1 MKRLLS
7 LLLACMMMF
16 SFVAF
21 AACQDNN
28 TEDKQLAIPQNV
40 AVDKNGVVSW
50 NAVANAQGYVLV
62 LNGQRQ
68 QNTVTATTYQLA
80 TLNKDVT
87 IAVIAVADGYKESAA
102 SAEVKYT
109 ASTGPIVK
117 PTKVAVSGSSE
128 VRAGK
133 TTKLDAYVEGSTQGV
148 TFSVE
153 SGAEYV
159 SVDQTGLVSAK
170 IDVSGDKTAVI
181 KVTSIEDPS
190 LSTTKVLNVL
200 ARTVLTQEMLNRF
213 NGKSK
218 IGFDGFLTINYYT
231 YGEPRRHAG
240 TTTMSLH
247 TSLDGEHWYA
257 EYENGSAGIT
267 GELFYSKY
275 HDASDGIDYAYQDSL
290 SFLNVAEQTPLVD
303 RSNNRTTWEDA
314 GLYNNLDGLKL
325 SDFAFD
331 EDLWRWKYVGTN
343 QKITARIVASADPYN
358 FAAEDGLP
366 FSLLVDDGEI
376 VGLYIKGNDDHT
388 VSTNYIA
395 VQEVFVAVNTD
406 DTVTVPSIRTF
417 EHKSFHDELA
427 AAINNMHNLKAY
439 TLDFLQAAQMNGS
452 SSTQLTG
459 FYEII
464 NDTDCFFRDYVP
476 ETDDSGNIVRN
487 TEETAVYGFRKIND
501 NLYNTYNYRADSI
514 YDIDPD
520 KFDAIDTSTRS
531 LRADRAYMGSFD
543 KAKPTFGFAAELF
556 TVCEE
561 VTEENADT
569 HEETTF
575 KRYFVDE
582 SMTSVASTLYFGI
595 GNDIA
600 LYGMFASTGVFG
612 NYKPTYVEVKY
623 IGGKPYITGAG
634 FYYYLGSVY
643 GIVQLTYDNFVEEG
657 GALTE
662 ETTVP
667 EQQAARIAAIPA
679 RSIPADWSQVNVICK
694 RKDSITQK
702 ETDYPTRAKQY
713 FESIATGLSDK
724 VPFFGSEDCIGD
736 TFGFALDTV
745 AKRGGMNYM
754 TKCVSIYYDVPL
766 DVNYTIDSSLTKIK
780 AFLAK
785 KGFTTNTY
793 GEYVSTDG
801 KVVIKVTDEGMDLI
815 IYVWYIGE

>member
-7 LLLACMMMF
+7 LLLACVMMF

-102 SAEVKYT
+102 SAEVKDT

-452 SSTQLTG
+452 NATQLTG

-487 TEETAVYGFRKIND
+487 TEEPAVYGFRKIND

-694 RKDSITQK
+694 RKDSITHK

>member
-1 MKRLLS
+1 M
-7 LLLACMMMF
+7 
-16 SFVAF
+16 
-21 AACQDNN
+21 
-28 TEDKQLAIPQNV
+28 
-40 AVDKNGVVSW
+40 
-50 NAVANAQGYVLV
+50 
-62 LNGQRQ
+62 
-68 QNTVTATTYQLA
+68 
-80 TLNKDVT
+80 
-87 IAVIAVADGYKESAA
+87 
-102 SAEVKYT
+102 
-109 ASTGPIVK
+109 
-117 PTKVAVSGSSE
+117 
-128 VRAGK
+128 
-133 TTKLDAYVEGSTQGV
+133 
-148 TFSVE
+148 
-153 SGAEYV
+153 
-159 SVDQTGLVSAK
+159 
-170 IDVSGDKTAVI
+170 
-181 KVTSIEDPS
+181 
-190 LSTTKVLNVL
+190 
-200 ARTVLTQEMLNRF
+200 
-213 NGKSK
+213 
-218 IGFDGFLTINYYT
+218 
-231 YGEPRRHAG
+231 
-240 TTTMSLH
+240 
-247 TSLDGEHWYA
+247 
-257 EYENGSAGIT
+257 
-267 GELFYSKY
+267 
-275 HDASDGIDYAYQDSL
+275 
-290 SFLNVAEQTPLVD
+290 D

-745 AKRGGMNYM
+745 AKRGGMSYM

-793 GEYVSTDG
+793 GEYVNTDG